1 MEAPNRGAN
10 IRKNLMSQ
18 GSQVLST
25 FEKNHSGARI
35 FMDNSQEFIQNFP
48 SETSMLSSGG
58 YVKPEPPKSVTH
70 AKSGG
75 LLSKIGFRKGGGA
88 PSDTYELPAHL
99 PPTPM
104 EVGTPLGHLP

>member
-10 IRKNLMSQ
+10 MRKNLTSQ

-25 FEKNHSGARI
+25 FEKNHSGTNI
-35 FMDNSQEFIQNFP
+35 FKDNSQDCIQNFP

-75 LLSKIGFRKGGGA
+75 LLSKIGFRKGEGVT
-88 PSDTYELPAHL
+88 SDTHELPANL

-104 EVGTPLGHLP
+104 EIGIPQG